1 MLWDLWARFFSPISW
16 AGRPSWLLLRS
27 LRWCATGWAVR
38 AVPVRGVVC
47 VRSSFGLV
55 AFFSPVAG
63 DWSAGSRGPWRF
75 WVGDVGVV
83 LPGIVLA
90 VSGAKD
96 AYVRHCDLSYT
107 TDLPSNAPSAKHM
120 GMRVLGM
127 EGAQIED
134 VVTHGFPI
142 AVGMDASY
150 LAPFRLYNQDITFLR
165 PRFYDSQTVFQIY
178 ECRGTL
184 RITEPR
190 TSCSLGSTDY
200 SVFADA
206 QTNREVSTVAG
217 KPTELGNLIVERA
230 DVQGVSMFISQDG
243 TMGRLEVSTNAVIGN
258 ASTSNDDKRR
268 GAVIC
273 GGLVGFPSSTK
284 IADNDFMMTGPD
296 AAPSIVVGCD
306 QPGDLV
312 EVRGNAL
319 PESPTTTPIFANGLP
334 AFYSDAR
341 EQRPFTGRVNL
352 GTNSI
357 HRVGTLAQVRDG
369 TPMPAPAKPVV
380 AIWTRNQ
387 VKVIEG
393 PDNIFTKN
401 AGGSDYDAA
410 FWSAEKYASDFE
422 LVYRLGQISARLRVG
437 LASNPGQ
444 APYGNMDWCIEYQAA
459 PNGYVLSSGAYLS
472 LVGAYDPTTIERWRR
487 QGSRLIFSRGGVDMF
502 DTAVSP
508 DTAFALQ
515 AAFARVNDSIE
526 ILRFGAI

>member
-1 MLWDLWARFFSPISW
+1 M
-16 AGRPSWLLLRS
+16 
-27 LRWCATGWAVR
+27 
-38 AVPVRGVVC
+38 
-47 VRSSFGLV
+47 
-55 AFFSPVAG
+55 
-63 DWSAGSRGPWRF
+63 
-75 WVGDVGVV
+75 V